1 MNVLLTLVPILIICF
16 VPLAVLVWFLVSLIR
31 FLRYRKVEALHR
43 SLTIHLVASSIV
55 LGVIVVTFLSLL
67 ILFSLAIAHM

>member
-1 MNVLLTLVPILIICF
+1 MNALLTLVPILTICF
-16 VPLAVLVWFLVSLIR
+16 IPLAVLAWFLVSLIR
-31 FLRYRKVEALHR
+31 FFRYRKVEAMRR

-55 LGVIVVTFLSLL
+55 LGGIVVTFLSLL

>member
-1 MNVLLTLVPILIICF
+1 MNALFTLVPILTICF
-16 VPLAVLVWFLVSLIR
+16 IPLAVLVWFLISLIR
-31 FLRYRKVEALHR
+31 FLRYRKVEALRR

>member
-1 MNVLLTLVPILIICF
+1 MNALFTLVPIFTICAIPLI
-16 VPLAVLVWFLVSLIR
+16 VLVWFLVSLIH
-31 FLRYRKVEALHR
+31 FVRYRKVEAMRR

-55 LGVIVVTFLSLL
+55 LGGIVVTFLSLL